1 MVLSKR
7 ERFISIATAAVIG
20 ILLLDY
26 LMVEPMLQQ
35 RKDLAAQILKHQ
47 EELHRAKQLIYNSRG
62 MTGIWSE
69 LSRGQLLRNPS
80 EAESQLAHS
89 VDEWAHDAG
98 LNLASSR
105 ATATAERENG
115 FNKITVRATGNG
127 GIAQIARFLW
137 RVQTASIPVRATGP
151 LVTRD
156 KAGTDALTVPV
167 AVSTIQQSAGR
178 LSAGASS
185 GGEPEAPPRASCW

>member
-7 ERFISIATAAVIG
+7 ERLISIATAAVIG

-35 RKDLAAQILKHQ
+35 RKDLAAQIVKQQ

-62 MTGIWSE
+62 MTRIWSE
-69 LSRGQLLRNPS
+69 LARGQLLRNPS

-127 GIAQIARFLW
+127 GIAQIARFMW
-137 RVQTASIPVRATGP
+137 RAQTATIPVR
-151 LVTRD
+151 VTELQITSH
-156 KAGTDALTVPV
+156 KEGTDDLTLQV
-167 AVSTIQQSAGR
+167 AVSTIQQPPEQ
-178 LSAGASS
+178 LSAGAASAS
-185 GGEPEAPPRASCW
+185 DREAQQ